1 MAITTTDKNE
11 IPEFCPKSQA
21 DWRRWLQKNHQSQ
34 NAVWLIYYKKKS
46 PGHNLTWSEAVD
58 EALCFGW
65 IDSLKKTLDEDRA
78 IQFFS
83 KRKPNSG
90 WSKINKAKIEQLIKD
105 DKMAPAG
112 FECIEK
118 AKQNGSWFLLDTVEA
133 LIIPKDLL
141 QAFKIY
147 PGAKAYF
154 TGLSKSQQKIILH
167 WVVTAKRPET
177 RAKRI
182 DEIASLAG
190 QQLKPK
196 QFR

>member
-1 MAITTTDKNE
+1 MAITTTDKKE
-11 IPEFCPKSQA
+11 VPEFCPKSQA
-21 DWRRWLQKNHQSQ
+21 DWRRWLQKNHQSA

-65 IDSLKKTLDEDRA
+65 IDSVKKTLDEERA
-78 IQFFS
+78 IQYFS

-90 WSKINKAKIEQLIKD
+90 WSKINKAKIEQLIQD
-105 DKMAPAG
+105 NKMMPAG

-118 AKQNGSWFLLDTVEA
+118 AKQNGSWLLLDTVEA

-141 QAFKIY
+141 QAFKIH

-154 TGLSKSQQKIILH
+154 TGLKKSEQKIILH

>member
-1 MAITTTDKNE
+1 MPAQTNNE
-11 IPEFCPKSQA
+11 ISSFCPKNQA
-21 DWRRWLQKNHQSQ
+21 AWRRWLQKHHQSEQ
-34 NAVWLIYYKKKS
+34 SVWLIYYKKTS
-46 PGHNLTWSEAVD
+46 LAHNLTWSEAVD

-65 IDSLKKTLDEDRA
+65 IDSVRKTLDEERF

-90 WSKINKAKIEQLIKD
+90 WSKINKAKIEQLVKD
-105 DKMAPAG
+105 GKMTPAG

-133 LIIPKDLL
+133 MIIPKDLL
-141 QAFKIY
+141 QAFKMY

-154 TGLSKSQQKIILH
+154 TGLKKSEQKIILY
-167 WVVTAKRPET
+167 WLVTAKRPET

-182 DEIASLAG
+182 EDIASLAG

>member
-1 MAITTTDKNE
+1 MPAQTNKET
-11 IPEFCPKSQA
+11 PGFCPKNQA
-21 DWRRWLQKNHQSQ
+21 AWRRWLQKHHQSEQ
-34 NAVWLIYYKKKS
+34 SVWLIYYKKTS
-46 PGHNLTWSEAVD
+46 PDHNLTWSEAVD

-65 IDSLKKTLDEDRA
+65 IDSVRKTLDEERF

-90 WSKINKAKIEQLIKD
+90 WSKINKAKIEQLVKEG
-105 DKMAPAG
+105 KMVPAG
-112 FECIEK
+112 LECVEK
-118 AKQNGSWFLLDTVEA
+118 AKQNGSWLLLDTVEA
-133 LIIPKDLL
+133 MIIPKDLL

-154 TGLSKSQQKIILH
+154 TGLKKSEQKIILY

-177 RAKRI
+177 RAKI
-182 DEIASLAG
+182 IEDIASLAG